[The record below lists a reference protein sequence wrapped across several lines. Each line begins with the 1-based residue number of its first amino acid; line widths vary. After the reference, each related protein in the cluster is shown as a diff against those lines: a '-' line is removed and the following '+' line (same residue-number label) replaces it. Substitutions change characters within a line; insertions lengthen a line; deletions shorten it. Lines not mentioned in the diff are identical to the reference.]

1 MISFANF
8 PSLVIS
14 SSPLVLISNL
24 PMDIHF
30 PDFGLGK
37 FSNMVLFDEAC
48 EHSSPTGLLYINSS
62 EEVLSEIFI
71 TLPSI

>member
-1 MISFANF
+1 MSFANF
-8 PSLVIS
+8 PSFVIN

-24 PMDIHF
+24 PIDIHF

-37 FSNMVLFDEAC
+37 FSNMVLFKEAC

-62 EEVLSEIFI
+62 DEILSGMFI
-71 TLPSI
+71 NLPSI

>member
-1 MISFANF
+1 MSFANF
-8 PSLVIS
+8 PSFVIN

-37 FSNMVLFDEAC
+37 FSNMFLFDVAC

-62 EEVLSEIFI
+62 DEIISEMFI